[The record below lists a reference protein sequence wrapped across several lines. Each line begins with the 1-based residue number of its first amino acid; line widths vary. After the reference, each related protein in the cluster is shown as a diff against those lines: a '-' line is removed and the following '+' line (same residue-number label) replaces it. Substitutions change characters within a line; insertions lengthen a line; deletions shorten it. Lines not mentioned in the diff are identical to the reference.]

1 MISQTKDSLLKRA
14 EQLANEVN
22 EMKLFILVTT
32 YLFMTFSNAGEAN
45 LYDYSL
51 ELTNGEKMELSS
63 LKGKTVLIAN
73 IATRCGYTGQL
84 DDLEKL
90 YEKYKAKGFVLIGIP
105 SNDFGG
111 QTPED
116 NKEVAKFCRLKYGAT
131 FPIATKTV
139 VKGERK
145 SALVKFL
152 VANGGEIAW
161 NFEKFLISKD
171 GTVVERFKSGVE
183 PLSSDLTKKIESV
196 L

>member
-1 MISQTKDSLLKRA
+1 
-14 EQLANEVN
+14 
-22 EMKLFILVTT
+22 MKLLTLIMTILLTTFIH
-32 YLFMTFSNAGEAN
+32 ADEGK
-45 LYDYSL
+45 LYNYSI

-90 YEKYKAKGFVLIGIP
+90 YKKYKTKGFVLIGIP

-111 QTPED
+111 QTPEG
-116 NKEVAKFCRLKYGAT
+116 NKEVAEFCRLKYGAT

-139 VKGERK
+139 VKGEKK
-145 SALVKFL
+145 SDLVKFL
-152 VANGGEIAW
+152 VADGAEIAW
-161 NFEKFLISKD
+161 NFEKFLIGKN
-171 GTVVERFKSGVE
+171 GVVIERFKSGVE
-183 PLSSDLTKKIESV
+183 PLSDDLTKQIEAA